1 MAERIIYKKASGETA
16 LRQGEILTNV
26 IQYKPIASE
35 ISLNSPDFS
44 FDVLPHPFVIVVS
57 QDCDL
62 DWDYKARQPGSYQS
76 QNSLPWT

>member
-44 FDVLPHPFVIVVS
+44 YVYSKCENILYTHERYENRSSCVGFRVV
-57 QDCDL
+57 CD
-62 DWDYKARQPGSYQS
+62 
-76 QNSLPWT
+76 